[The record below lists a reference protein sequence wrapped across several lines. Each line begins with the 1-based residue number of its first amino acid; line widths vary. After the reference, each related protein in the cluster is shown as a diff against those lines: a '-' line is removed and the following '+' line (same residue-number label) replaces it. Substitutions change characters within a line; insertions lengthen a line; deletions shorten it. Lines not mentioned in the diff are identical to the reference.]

1 MLLRRFKSTAKVA
14 VETPISGEL
23 FPDAKVAEYKHLK
36 STMAALNQSQA
47 VIEFEPDSTIIHA
60 NQNFLTAM
68 GYALEEIVGKKHR
81 MFVSEAIASSTNY
94 AQFWTE
100 LKNGHF
106 QCAEFQRFAK
116 GGREVWI
123 QATYNPVFDNA
134 GKVIRIIKLA
144 TDVTKQKHAQAE
156 IQNRS
161 QAVIEFEPDG
171 TILTANDLFLKT
183 VGYSLHEIQGSHHR
197 MFMPAEEANSAE
209 YQQFWPA
216 LARGEYKQGEFRRI
230 NKRGEDL
237 WLLGAYNPIF
247 DGKGQVARVVKGVSN
262 ITAQIRAR
270 ERAGHVGH
278 SIANSVTEM
287 SHAIGEISG
296 RIVRTAELA
305 KTAESGADSAGKIVI
320 ELNTNSTNIGKVV
333 NLIQDLAEQTN
344 LLALNATIEAA
355 RAGENG
361 RGFAVVASEVKE
373 LANQTAKATSD
384 IRMTIESLQSNI
396 AAVVGSIHEISQ
408 GVTEVSSNTTSVASS
423 VEEQS
428 VLMAG
433 LSKTA
438 DELLAL
444 TS

>member
-1 MLLRRFKSTAKVA
+1 
-14 VETPISGEL
+14 
-23 FPDAKVAEYKHLK
+23 
-36 STMAALNQSQA
+36 
-47 VIEFEPDSTIIHA
+47 
-60 NQNFLTAM
+60 
-68 GYALEEIVGKKHR
+68 
-81 MFVSEAIASSTNY
+81 MFVSEAVANSAAY
-94 AQFWTE
+94 AQFWAD
-100 LKNGHF
+100 LKRGEF
-106 QCAEFQRFAK
+106 QCAEFQRFAR
-116 GGREVWI
+116 GGREIWI
-123 QATYNPVFDNA
+123 QATYNPVFDSA
-134 GKVIRIIKLA
+134 GKVIRIIKFA
-144 TDVTKQKHAQAE
+144 TDITKQKRAQAE

-171 TILTANDLFLKT
+171 TIITANDLFLQT
-183 VGYSLHEIQGSHHR
+183 VGYSLHEIQGAHHR
-197 MFMPAEEANSAE
+197 IFMPADEANSAE
-209 YQQFWPA
+209 YQAFWPS
-216 LARGEYKQGEFRRI
+216 LARGEYRQGEFRRI
-230 NKRGEDL
+230 NKRGESL

-247 DGKGQVARVVKGVSN
+247 DGKGRVARVVKGVSN
-262 ITAQIRAR
+262 ITAQIQTR
-270 ERAGHVGH
+270 ERAGCVGH

-296 RIVRTAELA
+296 RIARTAQLA
-305 KTAESGADSAGKIVI
+305 KTAESGADSAGKIVV

-384 IRMTIESLQSNI
+384 IRKTIESIQSNI
-396 AAVVGSIHEISQ
+396 AAVVDSIQEISE

-444 TS
+444 TT